1 MENIGGNAIVIRQ
14 VNENLVRKVLKEK
27 ELATKRQIAEAT
39 GLSIVTVGTVLQHLM
54 RKNEV
59 REIGVAASSGGRPAR
74 QYKYNLDYAL
84 ALILFPVEREG
95 SIYIHTTV
103 VNLAGDCVH
112 ETDVKVEH
120 INLFSFEQI
129 IDKSIH
135 EFPSI
140 EAIGFGLPGAEFE
153 GKMIV
158 SDYKDLLGMEVAEH
172 FRNRYQKPITIEN
185 DVNAAVIG
193 FANRMQL
200 AADSSIVYLFFPERF
215 PPGAG
220 IYLNGQLY
228 KGRRNFAGEVANIP
242 LGINWIETS
251 LLTTFDLL
259 CDAISKLTVA
269 ISSVLNPDSVVL
281 YGNFL
286 NQGHINAVI
295 QKSKAQLPQS
305 VLPTILLSD
314 NFEADYLQGMIV
326 QTLSTL
332 TPNLQL
338 TK

>member
-27 ELATKRQIAEAT
+27 DLATKRQIAEAT

-54 RKNEV
+54 RNNEV
-59 REIGVAASSGGRPAR
+59 REIGVTASNGGRPAL
-74 QYKYNLDYAL
+74 QYKYNQDYAF
-84 ALILFPVEREG
+84 ALILFPVERDG
-95 SIYIHTTV
+95 SLSVHTTV
-103 VNLAGDCVH
+103 VNLAGDHVH
-112 ETDVKVEH
+112 ETNLEVEH
-120 INLFSFEQI
+120 IDLFSFEQI

-135 EFPSI
+135 DFPSI
-140 EAIGFGLPGAEFE
+140 QAIGFGLPGAEFE

-158 SDYKDLLGMEVAEH
+158 SDYKDLLGIDLAGH
-172 FRNRYQKPITIEN
+172 FKNRYQKPITIEN
-185 DVNAAVIG
+185 DVNAAVTG
-193 FANRMQL
+193 FANRMQF
-200 AADSSIVYLFFPERF
+200 ATDSSIVYLFFPERF

-242 LGINWIETS
+242 LGINWFDLS

-269 ISSVLNPDSVVL
+269 VSSVLNPDSVVL

-286 NQGHINAVI
+286 NPEHINTVM
-295 QKSKAQLPQS
+295 QKCEEQLPPN

-314 NFEADYLQGMIV
+314 NFEVDYLQGMIV
-326 QTLSTL
+326 QTLRTL

>member
-14 VNENLVRKVLKEK
+14 VNENLVRKVLKER
-27 ELATKRQIAEAT
+27 ERATKRQIADTT

-54 RKNEV
+54 QTNEV
-59 REIGVAASSGGRPAR
+59 FEIGVAASNGGRPAR
-74 QYKYNLDYAL
+74 EYKYNQDYAL
-84 ALILFPVEREG
+84 ALILFPVEKVG

-103 VNLAGDCVH
+103 VNLAGDCVY
-112 ETDVKVEH
+112 ETDVTVKR
-120 INLFSFEQI
+120 INLQNFEQI
-129 IDKSIH
+129 IDKCIH
-135 EFPSI
+135 EFPCI
-140 EAIGFGLPGAEFE
+140 EAIGFGLPGTELE

-158 SDYKDLLGMEVAEH
+158 SDYGDLLDMDFVEH

-193 FANRMQL
+193 FSNRMQL
-200 AADSSIVYLFFPERF
+200 ATDSTIVYLFFPERF

-220 IYLNGQLY
+220 IFLNGQLY

-242 LGINWIETS
+242 LGINWFDLS

-269 ISSVLNPDSVVL
+269 VCSVLNPDFVVL

-286 NQGHINAVI
+286 NRNHTSVVTQECRT
-295 QKSKAQLPQS
+295 QLPQS

-314 NFEADYLQGMIV
+314 NFETDYLQGMIV

-338 TK
+338 TT